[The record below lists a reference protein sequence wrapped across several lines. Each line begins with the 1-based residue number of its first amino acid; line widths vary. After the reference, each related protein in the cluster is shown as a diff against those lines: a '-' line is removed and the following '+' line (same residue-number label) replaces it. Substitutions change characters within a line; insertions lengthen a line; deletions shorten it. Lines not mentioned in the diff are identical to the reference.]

1 MISIVVPTYNEAGN
15 LRELVERVFAALR
28 EHGIEGEMIVVD
40 DSSPDGTGE
49 LADRLAQQ
57 YPIKVV
63 HRAGK
68 SGLASAVVEGT
79 RVADGDIVGV
89 MDADLSHD
97 PAVIPELVRA
107 IRERGAELA
116 VASRYVPGGGVRDW
130 PLVRRLVSWTANV
143 IARPFTR
150 IRDVTS
156 GFFFFRRSVLD
167 GVALDPAGFKI
178 GVEVITKGHYTRWE
192 ELPYQFTDRATG
204 TSKLGSGEVADYL
217 LQVAR
222 LAAVRLRGDR
232 PANLSLW
239 PIVGAFVAIQFA
251 IVLFA
256 ANGPFVDEGIYTVG
270 GLRILEG
277 KGAADGYLS
286 WFNGSPYLWPILA
299 ALGHRLAG
307 LAGARL
313 AAVALS
319 VVTLAAFAAAARALV
334 GRAAAWWG
342 TVAFA
347 ANGFFMA
354 LAHFAVYD
362 GLALAALA
370 VSLWLGT
377 RWSRTGGRRWLV
389 AAAVA
394 LALAAVAKYAYALMA
409 VPLAAVLLAARPAG
423 ARRREVG
430 AFLVL
435 AGALAAVYFAA
446 VFGRPWT
453 STPENYFSQSFPT
466 TRSVRAAAHLYMG
479 ALPLLLAAWGA
490 LAAWRT
496 RSKGLVAVCLGSLL
510 IWPLFH
516 MAALNHVSEN
526 KHVVAGFLFAYL
538 LAGVGLER
546 LWSSRARWAMAAV
559 LPLVVLWG
567 ALQSQWQ
574 EYSWAD
580 VRPAAGYLVDHV
592 KPGETVVADQS
603 ISYALYLYPA
613 RLIDAPGAVSE
624 PSGERA
630 RERLAACN
638 VTWLVSQG
646 EKDGPVAAAVTRCGY
661 REVLSAKSTN
671 YYLNLR
677 LTKPWPSSYP
687 KTLTLY
693 RLPQERRAP
702 GPAAPGARPAAS

>member
-1 MISIVVPTYNEAGN
+1 MISIVVPTYNEADN

-28 EHGIEGEMIVVD
+28 GHGIEGQLIVVD

-49 LADRLAQQ
+49 LAERLARE
-57 YPIKVV
+57 YPIKIV
-63 HRAGK
+63 HRPAK
-68 SGLASAVVEGT
+68 RGLASAVLEGT
-79 RVADGDIVGV
+79 RVADGDIIGV

-130 PLVRRLVSWTANV
+130 PLVRRLVSWAANL

-150 IRDVTS
+150 VRDVTS
-156 GFFFFRRSVLD
+156 GFFLFRRSVLD
-167 GVALDPAGFKI
+167 GVTLDPAGFKI
-178 GVEVITKGHYTRWE
+178 GVEVITKGRYTRWE
-192 ELPYQFTDRATG
+192 EVPYRFTDRATG
-204 TSKLGSGEVADYL
+204 ASKLGSGEVLDYL
-217 LQVAR
+217 LQVGR
-222 LAAVRLRGDR
+222 LAALRVRGDR

-239 PIVGAFVAIQFA
+239 PIVGAFVAIQLG

-270 GLRILEG
+270 GLRVLEG
-277 KGAADGYLS
+277 KAAGDGYWS
-286 WFNGSPYLWPILA
+286 WFNGSPYLWPVLA

-347 ANGFFMA
+347 ANGCFMS
-354 LAHFAVYD
+354 LAHLAVYD

-370 VSLWLGT
+370 ASLWLGT
-377 RWSRTGGRRWLV
+377 RWARTGRRRWLV
-389 AAAVA
+389 AASVA
-394 LALAAVAKYAYALMA
+394 LALAAIAKYAYALMA
-409 VPLAAVLLAARPAG
+409 FPLAAILLAVRPAG
-423 ARRREVG
+423 ARRREVA
-430 AFLVL
+430 AFLAL
-435 AGALAAVYFAA
+435 AGALAAIYFTA

-453 STPENYFSQSFPT
+453 TTPSVYFSQTFPT
-466 TRSVRAAAHLYMG
+466 TRSARAAGHLYL
-479 ALPLLLAAWGA
+479 AAVPLLLAACGA
-490 LAAWRT
+490 VAAWRT
-496 RSKGLVAVCLGSLL
+496 RSKALVAACLGSLL

-516 MAALNHVSEN
+516 VATLNHVSET
-526 KHVVAGFLFAYL
+526 KHVVAGFLFAYA

-546 LWSSRARWAMAAV
+546 LWRSRARWAMAAV

-567 ALQSQWQ
+567 TLQSQWQ

-580 VRPAAGYLVDHV
+580 VRPVAGYLLGHM
-592 KPGETVVADQS
+592 KPGETVVANS
-603 ISYALYLYPA
+603 AWSYALYLYPA
-613 RLIDAPGAVSE
+613 RLIAAPGGV
-624 PSGERA
+624 GEAGSAQGR
-630 RERLAACN
+630 RSIESCT
-638 VTWLVSQG
+638 VPWLVSQG
-646 EKDGPVAAAVTRCGY
+646 DPTGPLEESVARCGY
-661 REVLSAKSTN
+661 RRVLTSAATN
-671 YYLNLR
+671 YFLDLR
-677 LTKPWPSSYP
+677 LAHPWPSSYT

-693 RLPQERRAP
+693 RLPERKDPSGRTS
-702 GPAAPGARPAAS
+702 AAHGAS